1 MKIEELPIKDLVEI
15 NGGSRV
21 AYAVGYAIGFM
32 FYSLASNPIPQKI

>member
-1 MKIEELPIKDLVEI
+1 MKIEELSMKELEEI

-21 AYAVGYAIGFM
+21 AYAIGYVIGFI